1 VRFGELNGYRF
12 LAFAALLAGVCMIPA
27 RSAAQAAPGPLPATP
42 SQDAPAA
49 SQTKAPAANVPR
61 SKSMAGTWRLN
72 TEDSDDPRKKL
83 QQAHGSGRGG
93 QSGGRPTV
101 AMGGGGWPGGG
112 HGGYGGRGGGE
123 SNEDRQKMVAFLQP
137 AQQLTISQKEPEVDV
152 TDDADRKVVLY
163 TDGRKIEKSKDQ
175 TNQEM
180 DAKWDEFRLNA
191 EGKDPRGNKY
201 QRSYE
206 VLEGNQ
212 QLRET
217 LLLKVGRNKTEISIR
232 YVYDLVQPAKQSPKP
247 GS

>member
-1 VRFGELNGYRF
+1 
-12 LAFAALLAGVCMIPA
+12 
-27 RSAAQAAPGPLPATP
+27 
-42 SQDAPAA
+42 
-49 SQTKAPAANVPR
+49 
-61 SKSMAGTWRLN
+61 
-72 TEDSDDPRKKL
+72 
-83 QQAHGSGRGG
+83 
-93 QSGGRPTV
+93 
-101 AMGGGGWPGGG
+101 
-112 HGGYGGRGGGE
+112 
-123 SNEDRQKMVAFLQP
+123 
-137 AQQLTISQKEPEVDV
+137 V